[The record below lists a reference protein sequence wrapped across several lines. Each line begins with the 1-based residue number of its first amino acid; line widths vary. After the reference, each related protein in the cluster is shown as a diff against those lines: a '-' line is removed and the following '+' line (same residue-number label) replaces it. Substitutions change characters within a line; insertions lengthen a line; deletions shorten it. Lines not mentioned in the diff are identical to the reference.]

1 MFSSEEKQTSDLN
14 FLMKQKF
21 YSSEC
26 IYMQLFAMQSLCLME
41 FIENKKVEI
50 KMYPF
55 LALFTTGKW
64 NNGALAWRFKRQ
76 TYCFY

>member
-26 IYMQLFAMQSLCLME
+26 IYMQFFAMQSLCLME
-41 FIENKKVEI
+41 FIENKK
-50 KMYPF
+50 K
-55 LALFTTGKW
+55 LK
-64 NNGALAWRFKRQ
+64 
-76 TYCFY
+76 